1 MEMEEEEMEEEAA
14 RLLASPDPPPG
25 GDATGRR
32 QHSFP
37 VRPDPAA
44 PGRQGKGAEPSRAGS
59 GRLPAAM
66 GPLLLAL
73 LTALG
78 LRAEVLPPS
87 NVSYSVVQICTLKW
101 TWKPPENV
109 SSSCDL
115 EYSTDIAINGILQ
128 GKSEWS
134 KKLFRVAD
142 VPMNKEVSL
151 KVRSECK
158 SDNAT
163 NPSDWAES
171 LIPPKGVPDTE
182 ASNISCIWHNLKS
195 MVCTWLRGKK
205 ASDRTKYTL
214 YYWYEGLQSHQQC
227 EDYHI
232 HEGTFRCAFKFA
244 LAKSLYPTVNILVR
258 GDSEEVRPICENKDP
273 TTIVKPGTPKIVK
286 LFNTNNGISIEWQ
299 QPDTFPSGCLVYEV
313 EYKDSKSD
321 TTTKIENRS
330 NKTEIPSIHPKFK
343 YTFKVRAK
351 ASLTCYSSQLWSD
364 WSEEKSIGEES
375 VNSDSTFYITLI
387 VVIPLIVAVSTIILL
402 VYLQRLK
409 ILILPPIPDPRE
421 ILKRMF
427 LEQNEDPQNYPKDGL
442 VYAYDKLAKEEEINP
457 VIWIEVPETA
467 ISGNK
472 H

>member
-1 MEMEEEEMEEEAA
+1 
-14 RLLASPDPPPG
+14 
-25 GDATGRR
+25 
-32 QHSFP
+32 
-37 VRPDPAA
+37 
-44 PGRQGKGAEPSRAGS
+44 
-59 GRLPAAM
+59 M

-109 SSSCDL
+109 SRSCDL
-115 EYSTDIAINGILQ
+115 EYSTDIAIDGILQ
-128 GKSEWS
+128 GRSQWS
-134 KKLFRVAD
+134 KKLFRVED
-142 VPMNKEVSL
+142 VPMNKEVCL

-158 SDNAT
+158 SDNAS

-205 ASDRTKYTL
+205 ASDRTNYTL

-232 HEGTFRCAFKFA
+232 HEGTFRCTFRLSFA
-244 LAKSLYPTVNILVR
+244 NSTSLYPTINILVR
-258 GDSEEVRPICENKDP
+258 GDSEEVRPICESKDP
-273 TTIVKPGTPKIVK
+273 ATIVKPGTPKIVK
-286 LFNTNNGISIEWQ
+286 LLNTNNGISLEWQ
-299 QPDTFPSGCLVYEV
+299 QPDAFQSGCLVYEV

-321 TTTKIENRS
+321 TTTKIENRF

-364 WSEEKSIGEES
+364 WSEEKSIGEETED
-375 VNSDSTFYITLI
+375 SDSTFYISLI
-387 VVIPLIVAVSTIILL
+387 VIIPLVVAVSTIILL

-457 VIWIEVPETA
+457 VIWIEVPETT